1 MLYLIVKFCI
11 LTNKNRLKKK
21 WQVNKAILIVHT
33 SKPWTFGVIMQEGVF
48 VAGYPLDYVEEFFT
62 SQNDQNADL
71 TENGQVN
78 PYYKSSVRHAPGTK
92 I

>member
-1 MLYLIVKFCI
+1 
-11 LTNKNRLKKK
+11 
-21 WQVNKAILIVHT
+21 
-33 SKPWTFGVIMQEGVF
+33 MQEGVF
-48 VAGYPLDYVEEFFT
+48 VAGYPLDYGEEFFT